1 MLDYIEED
9 VILCYM
15 CDERLIFGQQHRDID
30 EGIVCSQEC
39 DDKYLTLDEAAKQL
53 IEIHRQEAI

>member
-1 MLDYIEED
+1 MLSHIEED
-9 VILCYM
+9 VIICFI

-39 DDKYLTLDEAAKQL
+39 DNKYLGLDASLKQL
-53 IEIHRQEAI
+53 IDIHREQAF

>member
-9 VILCYM
+9 VIICYM
-15 CDERLIFGQQHRDID
+15 CDKRLIFGDHHRNID

-39 DDKYLTLDEAAKQL
+39 DNKYLCLDASLKQL
-53 IEIHRQEAI
+53 IDIHRQEAF